1 MKDEIVFAAELLL
14 TPLCDRRTDFLA
26 ALPTAFE
33 DMLAWSDTLRELYY
47 PYDRR
52 PDLATIPLPSLGFLA
67 INAFETIVL
76 RNSIV
81 HERLAI
87 ALSDEAMHCYDQR
100 STLLANQCRL
110 AVVYVRAFIANGEDA
125 LELIRNTSSNE
136 RSIWFATDSHAGRAV
151 SAHTARCKQLVTRR
165 SGWIYSLPRTLP
177 SLPNCRGKA
186 YVIGRDVFG
195 FIVGRG
201 QAAVEDTNVPT
212 DDDLTGEEPTSLQ
225 SIYDQRVCVNEGG
238 DEKGYTLREV
248 EACLRA
254 DPMGEVSCVPWEDVM
269 HAARLKE
276 SAVVAARVVEAAVA
290 SAILHR
296 VVVAACEAQR
306 AAKKQARLTNEAAAV
321 TAHALATF
329 SRTWGVVLP
338 LQCYSGC
345 YSYER
350 APEIESVTG
359 REIESFFGGE
369 DCSYGAD
376 AAPTP
381 SAPAAASSSF
391 DEGVEDSFGCDASAP
406 PLMTRGEHYSLP
418 MTRSTSRRTSR
429 FLGLSWDAVQQTW
442 EVKTDYGG
450 NTLRIGRFREE
461 INAALAYDAFVIAHQ
476 LDLRLNFPDE

>member
-52 PDLATIPLPSLGFLA
+52 ADLATIPLPSLGFLA

-87 ALSDEAMHCYDQR
+87 ALSDEAMQCYDQR

-201 QAAVEDTNVPT
+201 QAAVEETNVPT

-269 HAARLKE
+269 HTARLKE

-296 VVVAACEAQR
+296 VVVAAACEAQR

-321 TAHALATF
+321 AAHALATF

-338 LQCYSGC
+338 LQCYSG
-345 YSYER
+345 STRSRPLKYETIIPGR
-350 APEIESVTG
+350 EIESAMG

-381 SAPAAASSSF
+381 SAPAAASSPF
-391 DEGVEDSFGCDASAP
+391 DEGVEDSFDCDASAP
-406 PLMTRGEHYSLP
+406 PP

-450 NTLRIGRFREE
+450 TTLRIGRFREE